1 MQTWPATWRVVAV
14 LAVLIAASPAA
25 AQEPQE
31 AAGSLDVGA
40 VRFFRSAGTQTVVDA
55 FCRVAFTLL
64 DPLSRAAGGGRDGA
78 AAYRV
83 TVSVRD
89 SANLELVAQTWSRTV
104 PTEMLGVAGGS
115 ALENFTFVANPGAYA
130 VEVTVRDSA
139 TGRVA
144 RETLRLTAY
153 AQAPA
158 ASDLLL
164 ATGIRPATA
173 ADVTLPAGQLRK
185 GSVVVEAA
193 DRPLLTPRR
202 AQLGYYLEW
211 YAQRPET
218 AAVSVRVVGAEG
230 AGAPVVT
237 TPPQAVPFAAGGGA
251 TRGMV
256 DLAGLPPGAYAFE
269 VLVRGRDTSVTRQAP
284 FRMGGFESE
293 PPVAAVDPADKFAI
307 MTEAQL
313 DTLYGPLVYVIA
325 SEEVGIFGSLT
336 LQGKR
341 GFLRRFWEKRD
352 PTPGTPR
359 NEAQEDYYGRI
370 AEANRRY
377 REGGVADI
385 PGWRTDRG
393 RIFVKYGPPQEVLR
407 RPQAGSTAPYEVWK
421 YTRGRLLKY
430 VFLDQTQFGNYAL
443 IWTDDRREPSRP
455 NWQALLGPEAVRD
468 VDRF

>member
-1 MQTWPATWRVVAV
+1 MEMLAKKRTLGMMAV
-14 LAVLIAASPAA
+14 LAVLPAASAASQIPEGQPAPL
-25 AQEPQE
+25 ELE
-31 AAGSLDVGA
+31 A

-55 FCRVAFTLL
+55 FCRVPFTLL
-64 DPLSRAAGGGRDGA
+64 DPLSRGPDGV

-104 PTEMLGVAGGS
+104 PARMLSVARAS
-115 ALENFTFVANPGAYA
+115 ALEHFTFAASPGTYA

-144 RETLRLTAY
+144 RELLRLAGY
-153 AQAPA
+153 AGTPV

-164 ATGIRPATA
+164 ATAIRPATA
-173 ADVTLPAGQLRK
+173 ADSVVGPGQLRK
-185 GSVVVEAA
+185 GSIVVDAA
-193 DRPLLTPRR
+193 TRPLLTPRG

-211 YAQRPET
+211 YAQQPET
-218 AAVSVRVVGAEG
+218 AAVSIRVVRAEEQ
-230 AGAPVVT
+230 GAPLVAT
-237 TPPQAVPFAAGGGA
+237 APQAVPFGAGGGA
-251 TRGMV
+251 TRGVV
-256 DLAGLPPGAYAFE
+256 DLAGLPPGEYGLE
-269 VLVRGRDTSVTRQAP
+269 VVVHGRDTAVTRRAA

-293 PPVAAVDPADKFAI
+293 PVVAAAEPVDIFEV

-313 DTLYGPLVYVIA
+313 DTLYGPLVYIM
-325 SEEVGIFGSLT
+325 SSGEVGMYGSLT
-336 LQGKR
+336 LPGKR
-341 GFLRRFWEKRD
+341 GFLRQFWAKRD

-370 AEANRRY
+370 AEANRRF

-393 RIFVKYGPPQEVLR
+393 RIFVKHGPPQDVLQ
-407 RPQAGSTAPYEVWK
+407 RPQAGSTVPYEVWK

-455 NWQALLGPEAVRD
+455 NWQALLGPEAVQD
-468 VDRF
+468 VERF